1 MKKMQMNF
9 QFKEVSI
16 EDTQKKELRLYKKKV
31 YQNSDIPP
39 KTIKENVNIF
49 AEYLYSRINDS
60 INHALNQQV
69 LNQFI
74 KSIKNI

>member
-31 YQNSDIPP
+31 YENSDIPP

-49 AEYLYSRINDS
+49 AEYLYSSINDS